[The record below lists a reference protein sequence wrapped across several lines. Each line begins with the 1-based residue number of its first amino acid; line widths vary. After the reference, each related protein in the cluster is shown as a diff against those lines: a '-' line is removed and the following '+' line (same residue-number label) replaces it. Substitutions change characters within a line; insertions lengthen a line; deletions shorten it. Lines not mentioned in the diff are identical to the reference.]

1 MTADVVGVRTESES
15 LSARFN
21 NLRWWNIG
29 VGVLHAVQAAAIIAL
44 ANDFSLQVTA
54 SFVRDAPGVAPP
66 ELTGLFSPRFAY
78 GVAAFSLLSA
88 LAHLVISMPIAFERY
103 KEQLSKRRNYAR
115 WAEYSLSASLMM
127 VLIAMLT
134 GISDVAALGG
144 IFGVNAAMI
153 LFGLLMEKYE
163 APGAPSWISFNFGS
177 IMGIIP
183 WVLIGIYV
191 VSPTVDASP
200 PAFVYGIFVSLFVL
214 FNVFAVNMYLQYKR
228 VGPWRD
234 YLFGEKSYIV
244 LSLTAKSL
252 LAWQVFSG
260 TLAN

>member
-1 MTADVVGVRTESES
+1 VTNATNSAGLVSDP
-15 LSARFN
+15 LSARFRH
-21 NLRWWNIG
+21 LRWWNIG
-29 VGVLHAVQAAAIIAL
+29 VGLLHAVQAAAIVAL

-54 SFVRDAPGVAPP
+54 TFMTDAPGVAPP
-66 ELTGLFSPRFAY
+66 ELTELFLPKFAY
-78 GVAAFSLLSA
+78 GVAAFSFLSA
-88 LAHLVISMPIAFERY
+88 LAHLLISMPRAFEWYR
-103 KEQLSKRRNYAR
+103 EQLGQRRNYAR

-134 GISDVAALGG
+134 GISDIAALGG

-163 APGAPSWISFNFGS
+163 VPGAPSWISFNFGS
-177 IMGIIP
+177 IMGVIP

-191 VSPTVDASP
+191 VSPNVDANP
-200 PAFVYGIFVSLFVL
+200 PAFVYGIFVSLFVF
-214 FNVFAVNMYLQYKR
+214 FNIFAVNMYLQYKR
-228 VGPWRD
+228 IGPWRD

-260 TLAN
+260 TLAQ

>member
-1 MTADVVGVRTESES
+1 MTTTIYSAVLGDDPP
-15 LSARFN
+15 SARFLH
-21 NLRWWNIG
+21 LRQWNIG
-29 VGVLHAVQAAAIIAL
+29 VGLLHAVQAVAIIAL

-54 SFVRDAPGVAPP
+54 TFMKGAPGVSPP
-66 ELTGLFSPRFAY
+66 ELTELFSPKFAY

-88 LAHLVISMPIAFERY
+88 LAHLLISMPGAFEWYR
-103 KEQLSKRRNYAR
+103 EQLGKRRNYAR

-134 GISDVAALGG
+134 GISDIAALGG

-163 APGAPSWISFNFGS
+163 VPGAPSWISFNFGS
-177 IMGIIP
+177 IMGVIP

-191 VSPTVDASP
+191 VSPNVDANP
-200 PAFVYGIFVSLFVL
+200 PAFVYGIFVSLFVF
-214 FNVFAVNMYLQYKR
+214 FNIFAVNMYLQYKR
-228 VGPWRD
+228 IGPWRD

-260 TLAN
+260 TLAQ

>member
-1 MTADVVGVRTESES
+1 VTPRAYTADLVDDP
-15 LSARFN
+15 LAAQFCQ
-21 NLRWWNIG
+21 LRWWNIG
-29 VGVLHAVQAAAIIAL
+29 VGLLHAVQAAAIIAF

-54 SFVRDAPGVAPP
+54 TFLTDAPGIALPD
-66 ELTGLFSPRFAY
+66 LTELFSPRFVY

-88 LAHLVISMPIAFERY
+88 LAHLLISMPVAFGWYR
-103 KEQLSKRRNYAR
+103 EQLRQRRNYAR

-134 GISDVAALGG
+134 GISDIAALGG
-144 IFGVNAAMI
+144 IFGMNAAMI

-163 APGAPSWISFNFGS
+163 VPGAPSWISFNFGS

-191 VSPTVDASP
+191 VSPNVDANP
-200 PAFVYGIFVSLFVL
+200 PAFVYGIFVSLFVF
-214 FNVFAVNMYLQYKR
+214 FNIFAVNMFCQYKR
-228 VGPWRD
+228 IGPWRD

-260 TLAN
+260 TLAQ

>member
-1 MTADVVGVRTESES
+1 MTTATLAANLGDNH
-15 LSARFN
+15 LQDRFN

-29 VGVLHAVQAAAIIAL
+29 VGLLHAVQAVAILTL
-44 ANDFSLQVTA
+44 ANDFSLPVTA
-54 SFVRDAPGVAPP
+54 TFMMDAPGVAPP
-66 ELTGLFSPRFAY
+66 ELTELFSPKFAY

-88 LAHLVISMPIAFERY
+88 LGHFLISMPGVFEWY
-103 KEQLSKRRNYAR
+103 KAQLGQRRNYAR

-127 VLIAMLT
+127 VLIAMLP
-134 GISDVAALGG
+134 GISDIAALGG

-163 APGAPSWISFNFGS
+163 VPGAPSWISFNFGS

-183 WVLIGIYV
+183 WLLIGIYM
-191 VSPTVDASP
+191 VSPSVDASP
-200 PAFVYGIFVSLFVL
+200 PAFVYGIFISLFVF
-214 FNVFAVNMYLQYKR
+214 FNIFAVNMYMQYR
-228 VGPWRD
+228 RIGPWRD

-244 LSLTAKSL
+244 LSLSAKSL

>member
-1 MTADVVGVRTESES
+1 MTTATIAANALEPGNQD
-15 LSARFN
+15 RFN
-21 NLRWWNIG
+21 NLRRWNLG
-29 VGVLHAVQAAAIIAL
+29 VGILHAVQAVVIILL
-44 ANDFSLQVTA
+44 ASDFSLTVTA
-54 SFVRDAPGVAPP
+54 TFMKDAPGVAPP
-66 ELTGLFSPRFAY
+66 ELTELFAPKFAY

-88 LAHLVISMPIAFERY
+88 LAHGLISMPGAFEWY
-103 KEQLSKRRNYAR
+103 KDQLGRRRNYAR
-115 WAEYSLSASLMM
+115 WIEYSLSASLMM

-134 GISDVAALGG
+134 GISDIAALGG
-144 IFGVNAAMI
+144 IFSVNAAMI

-163 APGAPSWISFNFGS
+163 VPGAPSWISFSFGS

-183 WVLIGIYV
+183 WILIGIYI

-200 PAFVYGIFVSLFVL
+200 PAFVYGIFVSLFL
-214 FNVFAVNMYLQYKR
+214 FFNIFAINMYLQYR
-228 VGPWRD
+228 QIGPWRD
-234 YLFGEKSYIV
+234 YLFGEKSYII

>member
-1 MTADVVGVRTESES
+1 MTTTFESGLQGDRS
-15 LSARFN
+15 QGRFS
-21 NLRWWNIG
+21 NLRRWNIG
-29 VGVLHAVQAAAIIAL
+29 VGLLHTVQAVAIMAL
-44 ANDFSLQVTA
+44 ANDFSLPVTA
-54 SFVRDAPGVAPP
+54 TFMTEAPGAAPP
-66 ELTGLFSPRFAY
+66 ELTELFSPKFAY

-88 LAHLVISMPIAFERY
+88 LAHFLISMPGAFEWY
-103 KEQLSKRRNYAR
+103 KEQLRRRRNYAR

-134 GISDVAALGG
+134 GISDIAALGG

-163 APGAPSWISFNFGS
+163 TPGAPSWISFNFGS
-177 IMGIIP
+177 IMGIIS
-183 WVLIGIYV
+183 WVLIGIYI

-200 PAFVYGIFVSLFVL
+200 PAFVYGIFVSLFVF
-214 FNVFAVNMYLQYKR
+214 FNIFAVNMYLQYR
-228 VGPWRD
+228 QIGPWRD
-234 YLFGEKSYIV
+234 YLFGEKGYII

-260 TLAN
+260 ALAS